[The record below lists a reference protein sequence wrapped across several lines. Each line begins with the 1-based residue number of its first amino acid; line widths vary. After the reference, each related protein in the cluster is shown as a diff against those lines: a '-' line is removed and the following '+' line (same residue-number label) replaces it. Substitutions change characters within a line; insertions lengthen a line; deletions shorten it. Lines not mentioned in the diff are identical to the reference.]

1 LSTAAAEPRR
11 FVSAAAQ
18 ARVDAISRTAVRE
31 RIPLNGSIAMSHRC
45 QLRCVHCYLGE
56 ERFVPSRRAGELPTA
71 FWLDV
76 LDQAAEA
83 GCLNLL
89 MSGGEVFLR
98 RDFATVYEHACR
110 LGLLVTVFT
119 NGTMVDERVVELFR
133 EWPPLL
139 VEVSLYGATAEVYD
153 EVTGRRGSYE
163 RCLRGVDALVA
174 AGVEVGLKTV
184 ILRDNRHEVPAM
196 RAMASERGAGFRVD
210 PAIAATFAGHQAP
223 LEQRVPAAE
232 AVALEMQDETLL
244 DKAAEL
250 LESRRGQRGEDR
262 LFSCLAGVTS
272 FHVDPRG
279 QLLPCLMVQDGRR
292 GYDLRS
298 GSFREGWN
306 GILAGF
312 HDQKTTAGYECHQCE
327 MRFLCSSCPAQAA
340 LETGSVHRKSDYN
353 CGLGEARL
361 VQIAARRPGR
371 SLPLLRPGG
380 PNA

>member
-1 LSTAAAEPRR
+1 LSSVVAEPRR

-18 ARVDAISRTAVRE
+18 ARVDAIGRTAVNK

-56 ERFVPSRRAGELPTA
+56 ERFIPPEKAGELPTA

-76 LDQAAEA
+76 LDQVAEA

-98 RDFATVYEHACR
+98 RDFATAYEHAIR
-110 LGLLVTVFT
+110 LGMLVTVFT
-119 NGTMVDERVVELFR
+119 NGNMVDERVVELFR
-133 EWPPLL
+133 EWPPQL

-153 EVTGRRGSYE
+153 RVTGMKGSYE
-163 RCLRGVDALVA
+163 RCMRGVDALRA
-174 AGVEVGLKTV
+174 GGVEVGLKTV
-184 ILRDNRHEVPAM
+184 ILRDNHHEVPRM
-196 RAMASERGAGFRVD
+196 REMAAERGASFRVD
-210 PAIAATFAGHQAP
+210 PAIAATFAGDLSP
-223 LEQRVPAAE
+223 LEHRIPAAQ
-232 AVALEMQDETLL
+232 AVAIEMQDETML

-250 LESRRGQRGEDR
+250 LESRRGSRSEDR

-279 QLLPCLMVQDGRR
+279 QLLPCLMVQDGRN

-298 GSFREGWN
+298 GSFRAGWD
-306 GILAGF
+306 GIIAGF
-312 HDQKTTAGYECHQCE
+312 HDQKTTPGYKCHDCDV
-327 MRFLCSSCPAQAA
+327 RFLCSSCPAQSA
-340 LETGSVHRKSDYN
+340 LETGSVHKKSDYY

-361 VQIAARRPGR
+361 VQIAVRRPR
-371 SLPLLRPGG
+371 RTLPMAGQGG
-380 PNA
+380 PPA